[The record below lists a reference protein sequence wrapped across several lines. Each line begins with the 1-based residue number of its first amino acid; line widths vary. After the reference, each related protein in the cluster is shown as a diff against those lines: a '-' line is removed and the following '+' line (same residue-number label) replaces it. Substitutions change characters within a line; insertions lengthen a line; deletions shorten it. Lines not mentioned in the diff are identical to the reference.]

1 MRLATRQDGVQGL
14 ARVMRM
20 QDRARALWITG
31 SRTARI
37 GPAKIAPAPDDYL
50 VHTLFS
56 GISRGT
62 ERLVFEGR
70 VPESEYLT
78 MRAPLQAGDF
88 PFPVK
93 YGYSAVGRIEEGPD
107 AGRIV
112 FVLHPHQTRFTC
124 AQAMA
129 VPVPPGVPPERA
141 VLAANMETAL
151 TILWDAQ
158 VQPGDRVAVVG
169 AGTVGALAGY
179 LAARIPGTE
188 TCLIDVDPARG
199 DLARTLG
206 CAFASPD
213 AAPGEADLV
222 IHASASDA
230 GLATA
235 LSLAGVEAT
244 VIEASW
250 FGTRPTTIGLGAAFH
265 QRRLRLVASQVGR
278 IPAHRAA
285 RWTHRRRLE
294 AALRLLGDPALD
306 ALISGESPF
315 DRVAQD
321 YARILDA
328 PDTLC
333 HRLRYGD

>member
-1 MRLATRQDGVQGL
+1 MTDT
-14 ARVMRM
+14 
-20 QDRARALWITG
+20 ARALWITG
-31 SRTARI
+31 PRVVEIRPIDVTP
-37 GPAKIAPAPDDYL
+37 GPEDYV

-70 VPESEYLT
+70 VPESEYQT
-78 MRAPLQAGDF
+78 MRAPMQGGDF
-88 PFPVK
+88 SFPVK
-93 YGYSAVGRIEEGPD
+93 YGYSAVGQIQDGPD

-112 FVLHPHQTRFTC
+112 FALHPHQTRFPC
-124 AQAMA
+124 PQAMA
-129 VPVPPGVPPERA
+129 VPVPPAVPAARA

-151 TILWDAQ
+151 NILWDAQ

-188 TCLIDVDPARG
+188 TCLIDIDPTRAA
-199 DLARTLG
+199 LARTLG
-206 CAFASPD
+206 CAFAPPD
-213 AAPGEADLV
+213 AAVGEADVV
-222 IHASASDA
+222 IHASATAA
-230 GLATA
+230 GIATA

-250 FGTRPTTIGLGAAFH
+250 FGTRPTTINLGAAFH
-265 QRRLRLVASQVGR
+265 QRRLSLVASQVGR
-278 IPAHRAA
+278 IPAQRAA

-294 AALRLLGDPALD
+294 AALRLLDDPALD
-306 ALISGESPF
+306 TLISGESAF
-315 DRVAQD
+315 DTAAQD
-321 YARILDA
+321 YAHILDA

-333 HRLRYGD
+333 HRLRYDG